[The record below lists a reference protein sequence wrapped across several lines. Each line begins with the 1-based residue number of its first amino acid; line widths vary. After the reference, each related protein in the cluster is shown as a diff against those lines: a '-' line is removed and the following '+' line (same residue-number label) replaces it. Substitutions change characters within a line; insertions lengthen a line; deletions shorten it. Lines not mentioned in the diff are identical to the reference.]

1 MVGALV
7 DVLQSDDVLV
17 LYPAGQKDK
26 QLSTSPADFFFFPG
40 FSFSFSG
47 PNASLS
53 THKETCLASCCCCSD
68 PTHTHSHS
76 AALICACAV
85 ENQADDVCVH
95 GRNEELLYVCV
106 FVRACVFETE
116 RGGGGGGGG
125 GGMGGWRILGG
136 C

>member
-1 MVGALV
+1 MSSRATMFSCFI
-7 DVLQSDDVLV
+7 LQ
-17 LYPAGQKDK
+17 DK
-26 QLSTSPADFFFFPG
+26 RTNNYQPRLLTFFFFPG

-125 GGMGGWRILGG
+125 GGMWRVEDSWRMLINES
-136 C
+136 